1 MSNIVLRD
9 ASASKNCLILSQ
21 NVKYSTFVANVKK
34 NLSYALWENNS
45 GSNSLRESSAICE
58 GLPWSYS
65 KKIFFLSN
73 SFDNDNGDDGDVGA
87 DENDKR
93 SVIRG
98 YNNEIEQKAGFH
110 EIGLLTHPALHPL
123 IAHVQLDISSQIVE
137 KKGFQTSSDPW
148 SWSSCVLVIIFL

>member
-1 MSNIVLRD
+1 MALSL
-9 ASASKNCLILSQ
+9 SWESFTFPSKCW
-21 NVKYSTFVANVKK
+21 VYSTGCGGGGGDNHFFFRYDNLRIKLTSFVFTPPL
-34 NLSYALWENNS
+34 LSTSTQLKTFRIFFLCRN
-45 GSNSLRESSAICE
+45 
-58 GLPWSYS
+58 S
-65 KKIFFLSN
+65 KKIYFLSN

-93 SVIRG
+93 SVIKG

-137 KKGFQTSSDPW
+137 KKGFQTSSDP
-148 SWSSCVLVIIFL
+148 

>member
-1 MSNIVLRD
+1 M
-9 ASASKNCLILSQ
+9 SQ

-93 SVIRG
+93 SVIKG
-98 YNNEIEQKAGFH
+98 YNN
-110 EIGLLTHPALHPL
+110 
-123 IAHVQLDISSQIVE
+123 
-137 KKGFQTSSDPW
+137 
-148 SWSSCVLVIIFL
+148 